1 MNQVR
6 PFQNQQLNQMEEWVG
21 TDEPSETL
29 AKPTVYSNGSEMT
42 RYLPIYMVII
52 IPEVRTSVI
61 AFVFKNERLNSTWL
75 RLHHDSK
82 RKIAYYLWKV

>member
-6 PFQNQQLNQMEEWVG
+6 PFQNQQLNQMEEWAGAG
-21 TDEPSETL
+21 TYEPSETL

-52 IPEVRTSVI
+52 IPEVCTHI
-61 AFVFKNERLNSTWL
+61 CNS
-75 RLHHDSK
+75 
-82 RKIAYYLWKV
+82 ICF